1 MANYYNQIRKGK
13 TIRKRLEILLSV
25 QPLNVSGIAANRNPE
40 PYVYD
45 QTNPDEVHEFFAA
58 YLEIFLTDREEA
70 PSQRRA
76 QEEAKWHEVI
86 DKLEERF
93 ILFKGKAENSNNSEI
108 TAVKATAKSDLD
120 YKLKVH
126 IKERE
131 QEFKSIGVNAFHS
144 VNQSPQAIATYITD
158 KLEELRIKKKREQ
171 IQGNLTPTER
181 AFRILEP
188 DLPMFV
194 HKRFFQAFVG
204 YKGEELKKAIDDYE
218 PQTKN
223 ETSSQHEG
231 QQKEEAKKKNGEP
244 LSDEF
249 FEWFRAENNRVSMN
263 VFLVACWSVNWNPFK
278 NSDLE
283 EFSESEKERE
293 VNELRRKLNRD
304 ALHELE
310 NCIVHALR
318 KPEAVKTTT
327 DLAGN
332 LIREPKAKRA
342 QSIIK
347 MLVCSPLNEEAK
359 AKLEALERE

>member
-25 QPLNVSGIAANRNPE
+25 QPLKVSGIAANRNPE

-93 ILFKGKAENSNNSEI
+93 ILFKGKVENSNNSEI

-144 VNQSPQAIATYITD
+144 VSDSPQAIATYITD
-158 KLEELRIKKKREQ
+158 KLEEHRQEKKSEQ
-171 IQGNLTPTER
+171 IQGKLTPRER
-181 AFRILEP
+181 AWRILEP
-188 DLPMFV
+188 DLPNFI
-194 HKRFFQAFVG
+194 HTRFFQAFVG
-204 YKGEELKKAIDDYE
+204 YKYEELKKAIDDYE
-218 PQTKN
+218 PQSEIK
-223 ETSSQHEG
+223 TSSLG
-231 QQKEEAKKKNGEP
+231 AWP
-244 LSDEF
+244 MSDEVL
-249 FEWFRAENNRVSMN
+249 ERFREQQLSFKHLCLFCYAY
-263 VFLVACWSVNWNPFK
+263 NWNPRHYDSKKYSKIETATRPFLERAGRLGNNK
-278 NSDLE
+278 NTGLM
-283 EFSESEKERE
+283 
-293 VNELRRKLNRD
+293 NG
-304 ALHELE
+304 
-310 NCIVHALR
+310 
-318 KPEAVKTTT
+318 VKTKSNYTLQELVKWLDISEDKT
-327 DLAGN
+327 LRYVKDVVNLGITEEKKKRFN
-332 LIREPKAKRA
+332 LI
-342 QSIIK
+342 
-347 MLVCSPLNEEAK
+347 LLD
-359 AKLEALERE
+359 